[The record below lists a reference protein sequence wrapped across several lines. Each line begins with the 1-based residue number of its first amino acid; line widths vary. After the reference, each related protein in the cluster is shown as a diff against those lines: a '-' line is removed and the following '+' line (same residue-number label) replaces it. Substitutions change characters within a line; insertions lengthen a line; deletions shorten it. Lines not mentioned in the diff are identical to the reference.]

1 MKEAVIIHL
10 WEGYPEYCWYP
21 RTKQELE
28 EIGFMVDMPQMPDSN
43 FPKQDKWVATLREK
57 VQRPSEDIYLIGHSI
72 GAVTILRY
80 LENLPE
86 EQQVGGVVL
95 VAGFTDNMGYEV
107 FSDFFT
113 KPLDFEGI
121 KSKARNFT
129 VIISDDDPYIDM
141 KYGYELRDKLNGEL
155 IIKNGLKHMSQGCN
169 ALPDVAGAIK
179 RQVERSQY
187 EIRNT

>member
-28 EIGFMVDMPQMPDSN
+28 EIGFGVDVPQMPDPN

-57 VQRPSEDIYLIGHSI
+57 VQRPSDDTYLIGHSV

-80 LENLPE
+80 LESLSDK
-86 EQQVGGVVL
+86 QRVGGVVL
-95 VAGFTDNMGYEV
+95 VAGFTNDMGYEV
-107 FSDFFT
+107 FSNFFT
-113 KPLDFEGI
+113 KPLNFEEI

-129 VIISDDDPYIDM
+129 VIVSDDDPYIDM
-141 KYGYELRDKLNGEL
+141 KYGYKLRDKLNGEL
-155 IIKNGLKHMSQGCN
+155 IIKSDLKHMSQGCN
-169 ALPDVAGAIK
+169 YLPDVADAIR
-179 RQVERSQY
+179 RQMERSKH
-187 EIRNT
+187 EFGNT